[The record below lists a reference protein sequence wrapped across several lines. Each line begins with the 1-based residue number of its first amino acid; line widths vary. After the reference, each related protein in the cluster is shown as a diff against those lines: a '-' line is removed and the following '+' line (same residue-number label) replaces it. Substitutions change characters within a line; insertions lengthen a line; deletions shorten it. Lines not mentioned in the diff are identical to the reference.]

1 MLAGKLHL
9 RVSACRNGKPH
20 LLVRIGNTR
29 GNFLLHPEVG
39 TFALPPSNG
48 IKEERHHLCGNVSFS
63 RLRHAVLAVESGF
76 SPNCAFAWLKMR
88 CAGADPDL
96 ILPEAGHIRG

>member
-48 IKEERHHLCGNVSFS
+48 IKEERHFLTQQCWIQQAQTCSTCG
-63 RLRHAVLAVESGF
+63 
-76 SPNCAFAWLKMR
+76 
-88 CAGADPDL
+88 
-96 ILPEAGHIRG
+96 